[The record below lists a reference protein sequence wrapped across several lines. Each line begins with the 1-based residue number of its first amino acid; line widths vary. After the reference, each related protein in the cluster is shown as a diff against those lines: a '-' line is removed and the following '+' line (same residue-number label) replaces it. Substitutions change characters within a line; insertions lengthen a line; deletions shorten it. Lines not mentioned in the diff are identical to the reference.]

1 MLEILY
7 DHPDFVAINKPH
19 DLLVHR
25 TSIARDV
32 QECALQL
39 LRDQLGH
46 SVHPVHRLDRKT
58 GGVLLFGK
66 SRRALTLI
74 SNQFQS
80 RSVQKS
86 YLAIVRGFTDP
97 KGIIDYP
104 LKNDSCKTQ
113 EAITHYWT
121 LAKTELNFPSAHH
134 STSRYSLVGLLPHTG
149 RMHQLRKH
157 MAHILHPI
165 VADRPYGCNKQNKM
179 FKERFNMMTMLL
191 HASKLTFEWE
201 GATIEINA
209 PPQAEF
215 MRMLNV
221 LKLTIGSDGAVKFKG
236 I

>member
-25 TSIARDV
+25 TPIARDV

-39 LRDQLGH
+39 LRDQLGYP
-46 SVHPVHRLDRKT
+46 VHPVHRLDRKT

-80 RSVQKS
+80 RSIQKS
-86 YLAIVRGFTDP
+86 YLAVVRGFTDP

-104 LKNDSCKTQ
+104 LKHESGKIQ

-121 LAKTELNFPSAHH
+121 LAKTELNFPSSYHL
-134 STSRYSLVGLLPHTG
+134 TSRYSLVRLLPYTG

-179 FKERFNMMTMLL
+179 FRENFNMMTMLL
-191 HASKLTFEWE
+191 HASKLTFEWG
-201 GATIEINA
+201 GAMIEIHA
-209 PPQAEF
+209 HPQAEF

-221 LKLTIGSDGAVKFKG
+221 LKLPFELID
-236 I
+236 

>member
-25 TSIARDV
+25 TPIARDV
-32 QECALQL
+32 QEYALQL

-46 SVHPVHRLDRKT
+46 PVHPVHRLDRKT

-104 LKNDSCKTQ
+104 LKHESGKIQ

-134 STSRYSLVGLLPHTG
+134 LTSRYSLVRLLPHTG

-179 FKERFNMMTMLL
+179 FKEKFTMMTMLL

-201 GATIEINA
+201 GAMIEIHAN
-209 PPQAEF
+209 PQAEF
-215 MRMLNV
+215 KRMLNS
-221 LKLTIGSDGAVKFKG
+221 LKLPVNYVNHGEI
-236 I
+236 

>member
-104 LKNDSCKTQ
+104 LKNDSGKTQ

-201 GATIEINA
+201 GATIEIHA

-221 LKLTIGSDGAVKFKG
+221 LKLPIGSDGAVKFKG